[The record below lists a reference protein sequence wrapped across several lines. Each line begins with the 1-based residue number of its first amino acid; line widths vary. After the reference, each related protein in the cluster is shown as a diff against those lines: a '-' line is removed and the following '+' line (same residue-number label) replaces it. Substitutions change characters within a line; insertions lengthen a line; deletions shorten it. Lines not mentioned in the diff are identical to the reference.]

1 MSMCPS
7 SSARTKGIQNHLDKV
22 KVRFGIDK
30 YKGSFL
36 EEALTPECGDEFKRL
51 LQRFRV
57 KVQTEPSP
65 E

>member
-1 MSMCPS
+1 VLVGANLC
-7 SSARTKGIQNHLDKV
+7 
-22 KVRFGIDK
+22 VRPKIRYNQDK